1 MMNRILD
8 ELRTKWD
15 VKPQF
20 ENETNRY
27 LAIYNSHAQ
36 EWYLGWSVDKR
47 KELMLVT
54 RNTSK
59 LSDVASSRF
68 ITISERKVGQQK
80 YLLCFT
86 LIDES
91 VYEVY
96 LKLCEDL
103 IEQVKEETNTSRAQK
118 IVLERFSLWKKML
131 ERKPLS
137 VDEYKGVLGELL
149 LIRDLLQKGI
159 PAAEVLNA
167 WTGPE
172 FTEQDFVF
180 PTSWYEAKAVT
191 SGAMVVTINSA
202 GQLDHPGDGWLCVYH
217 LDKQPAETVEG
228 LTIKKIVGILK
239 KEFFGNDSE
248 ALQLFEE
255 KLHQYEYVHLTLD
268 DTYWFAL
275 SHKSIFKVTEDFPKL
290 THTMKRSEMQSIKY
304 NLILSAL
311 EPWRVQ

>member
-137 VDEYKGVLGELL
+137 VDEYK
-149 LIRDLLQKGI
+149 
-159 PAAEVLNA
+159 
-167 WTGPE
+167 
-172 FTEQDFVF
+172 
-180 PTSWYEAKAVT
+180 
-191 SGAMVVTINSA
+191 
-202 GQLDHPGDGWLCVYH
+202 
-217 LDKQPAETVEG
+217 
-228 LTIKKIVGILK
+228 
-239 KEFFGNDSE
+239 
-248 ALQLFEE
+248 
-255 KLHQYEYVHLTLD
+255 
-268 DTYWFAL
+268 
-275 SHKSIFKVTEDFPKL
+275 
-290 THTMKRSEMQSIKY
+290 
-304 NLILSAL
+304 
-311 EPWRVQ
+311 

>member
-1 MMNRILD
+1 MNRILD

-15 VKPQF
+15 LKAQF
-20 ENETNRY
+20 KSETNRY

-47 KELMLVT
+47 KELILVT
-54 RNTSK
+54 RDTSK

-68 ITISERKVGQQK
+68 ITISERKIEQQK

-118 IVLERFSLWKKML
+118 IVLERFNLWKKML

-149 LIRDLLQKGI
+149 LIRDLLQEGI
-159 PAAEVLNA
+159 PAVEVINA

-180 PTSWYEAKAVT
+180 PSSWYEAKAVT

-217 LDKQPAETVEG
+217 LDKQQNEGVEE
-228 LTIKKIVGILK
+228 LSIKKLVELLR
-239 KEFFGNDSE
+239 KEFLSKDAE
-248 ALQLFEE
+248 AQLLFDE
-255 KLHQYEYVHLTLD
+255 KLYQFEYAPLTLED
-268 DTYWFAL
+268 NFWFTF
-275 SHKSIFKVTEDFPKL
+275 SHKSLFKVTEDFPKL
-290 THTMKRSEMQSIKY
+290 THSMKRSEMQSIKY